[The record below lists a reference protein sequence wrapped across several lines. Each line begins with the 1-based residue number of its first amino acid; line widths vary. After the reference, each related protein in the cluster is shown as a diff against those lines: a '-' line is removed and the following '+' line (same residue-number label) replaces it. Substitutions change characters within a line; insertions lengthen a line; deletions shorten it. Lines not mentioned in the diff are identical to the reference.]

1 MYNVCIVG
9 NKTKNLEFEK
19 KHIKA
24 EKQQDKLNTKWTDE
38 KVKTM

>member
-19 KHIKA
+19 KKHIEA
-24 EKQQDKLNTKWTDE
+24 EKQTWQTEYKMNRRKG
-38 KVKTM
+38 

>member
-24 EKQQDKLNTKWTDE
+24 EKQTWQTENKMNRRKG
-38 KVKTM
+38 

>member
-9 NKTKNLEFEK
+9 NKTKNLEFRIWK

-24 EKQQDKLNTKWTDE
+24 EKQTWQTEYKMNRRKG
-38 KVKTM
+38 